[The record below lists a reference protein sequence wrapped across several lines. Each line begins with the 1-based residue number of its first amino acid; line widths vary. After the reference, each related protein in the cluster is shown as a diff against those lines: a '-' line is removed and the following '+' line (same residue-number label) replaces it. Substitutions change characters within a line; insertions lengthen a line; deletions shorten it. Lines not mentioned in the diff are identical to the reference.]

1 MTMFHFSRLHHIA
14 PTLGVL
20 ILAWALMPSFA
31 WAQASSLA
39 RPTTQPAVQ
48 EHLKTPDNLQEIA
61 RAAAAEGRAL
71 LVLFSEPGCPW
82 CERVRREFLLPM
94 QRNAGYRAKL
104 VFLQLDSTSATPGTA
119 NASHRLRDFS
129 GREVTHAEIF
139 KRYGVRLTP
148 TVMLLGPGGET
159 LAEPLAGFTGSD
171 FYGAHLD
178 ERIETAVAKIKSRAR
193 GG

>member
-1 MTMFHFSRLHHIA
+1 
-14 PTLGVL
+14 
-20 ILAWALMPSFA
+20 MPSFA
-31 WAQASSLA
+31 SAQARPQA
-39 RPTTQPAVQ
+39 RPTTQPASQ
-48 EHLKTPDNLQEIA
+48 EHLTTPENLQDIA

-104 VFLQLDSTSATPGTA
+104 VFLQLDSGVNT
-119 NASHRLRDFS
+119 RLRDFA
-129 GREVTHAEIF
+129 GREVTHADVF

-171 FYGAHLD
+171 FYGAYLD
-178 ERIETAVAKIKSRAR
+178 ERIDTAVAKIKSRAR

>member
-1 MTMFHFSRLHHIA
+1 MTMFHCSRLHHIA

-104 VFLQLDSTSATPGTA
+104 VFLQLDSTPAAPGAA
-119 NASHRLRDFS
+119 NASNRLRDFS

-139 KRYGVRLTP
+139 
-148 TVMLLGPGGET
+148 
-159 LAEPLAGFTGSD
+159 
-171 FYGAHLD
+171 
-178 ERIETAVAKIKSRAR
+178 
-193 GG
+193 

>member
-1 MTMFHFSRLHHIA
+1 
-14 PTLGVL
+14 
-20 ILAWALMPSFA
+20 
-31 WAQASSLA
+31 
-39 RPTTQPAVQ
+39 
-48 EHLKTPDNLQEIA
+48 
-61 RAAAAEGRAL
+61 
-71 LVLFSEPGCPW
+71 
-82 CERVRREFLLPM
+82 M

-104 VFLQLDSTSATPGTA
+104 VFLQLDSTPAAPGAA
-119 NASHRLRDFS
+119 NASNRLRDFS

-171 FYGAHLD
+171 FYGAYLD